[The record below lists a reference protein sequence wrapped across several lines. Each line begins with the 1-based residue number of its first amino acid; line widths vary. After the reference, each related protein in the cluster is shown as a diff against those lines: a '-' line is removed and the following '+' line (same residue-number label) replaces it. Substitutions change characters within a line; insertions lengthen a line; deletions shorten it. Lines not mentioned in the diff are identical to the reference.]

1 MPGITDSIRTAF
13 GRDRGLAERALE
25 QLSDEELVAS
35 GPGGANS
42 IATIVWHMG
51 ANLES
56 RFTDF
61 LTTDGEKPWREREE
75 EFLPRH
81 VTRPVLMDR
90 WNAGWTCLDNSLDPL
105 DDADLSRT
113 VHIRNEPMTVADA
126 LMRALAHAAYHVGQ
140 IVYVA
145 RGVRG
150 GEWQWLSIAP
160 GGTEAFNR
168 KMEERFRGG

>member
-1 MPGITDSIRTAF
+1 MPGITESIRSAF
-13 GRDRGLAERALE
+13 GRNRGLAESAIE
-25 QLSDEELVAS
+25 QLTDEELVAP

-42 IATIVWHMG
+42 VATIVWHMG

-81 VTRPVLMDR
+81 VTRSVLMDA
-90 WNAGWTCLDNSLDPL
+90 WNAGWSCLDSGLDPL
-105 DDADLSRT
+105 DEIDLSRM
-113 VHIRNEPMTVADA
+113 VAIRNEPMTVADA
-126 LMRALAHAAYHVGQ
+126 LVRALAHAAYHVGQ

-150 GEWQWLSIAP
+150 EDWKWLSIAP
-160 GGTEAFNR
+160 GGTQAFNR
-168 KMEERFRGG
+168 KMEERFRG